1 MREHNEGAERP
12 KARPGSKCARE
23 PMEHNVRERRGQK
36 PVPEHKHESTKA
48 RADGI
53 KPRDRTDEMAI
64 RLMDLLVRLPTDGS
78 LFFSHVDE
86 TYAV

>member
-23 PMEHNVRERRGQK
+23 PMEHNVR
-36 PVPEHKHESTKA
+36 EHKHESTKA